1 MRRLLLALFVVVL
14 ASACSE
20 PGTQV
25 VDGVGVAGVYTVNG
39 TDPEGVEYSG
49 TVTIV
54 SDGDSTFSIEWVI
67 TGGIHEGTGVV
78 QGDRLDVEWWT
89 TSDPSGQLSG
99 SGSYVIESN
108 GDLVG
113 TRELPAGGTAAEHI
127 FQSG

>member
-1 MRRLLLALFVVVL
+1 MRPLSLFLLLTVL
-14 ASACSE
+14 ANACSE

-54 SDGDSTFSIEWVI
+54 GDGDSIYRIEWVI

-78 QGDRLDVEWWT
+78 TGDRLDVEWRT
-89 TSDPSGQLSG
+89 TSDPSGQLAG
-99 SGSYVIESN
+99 SGSYVIEPD

-113 TRELPAGGTAAEHI
+113 TRELPTGGSATEHI